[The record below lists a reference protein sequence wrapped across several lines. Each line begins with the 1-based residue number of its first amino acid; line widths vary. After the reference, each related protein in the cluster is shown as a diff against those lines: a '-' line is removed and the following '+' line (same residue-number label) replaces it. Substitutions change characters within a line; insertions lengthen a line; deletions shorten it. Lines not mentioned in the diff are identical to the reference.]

1 MITRGR
7 GVRRRATDLRESV
20 PVHAPLALVLL
31 IVALGFLRLAAEHWR
46 EGTVLLGGS
55 LLVAAVL
62 RASLPRGR
70 VGVLAVRGTAF
81 DVFCYLGLGLMVIA
95 LAATITRG

>member
-1 MITRGR
+1 
-7 GVRRRATDLRESV
+7 V

-55 LLVAAVL
+55 LLVAAAL
-62 RASLPRGR
+62 RAVLPRGR

-95 LAATITRG
+95 LAVTITRG